1 MLVRLFM
8 SLARNTRMTSSLG
21 EAAGNT
27 VRRLTQEAASNTAT
41 TGRLNFLNSQR
52 SCCPLKVCGTPA
64 CPINKMVDRL
74 GELPNGRTW
83 TMKPK

>member
-1 MLVRLFM
+1 MLGRLIMSVSKSPRVASKVLEVTGGAVRSF
-8 SLARNTRMTSSLG
+8 SKQTTPS
-21 EAAGNT
+21 
-27 VRRLTQEAASNTAT
+27 QAT

-64 CPINKMVDRL
+64 CPINKVAA
-74 GELPNGRTW
+74 LPNGRTW